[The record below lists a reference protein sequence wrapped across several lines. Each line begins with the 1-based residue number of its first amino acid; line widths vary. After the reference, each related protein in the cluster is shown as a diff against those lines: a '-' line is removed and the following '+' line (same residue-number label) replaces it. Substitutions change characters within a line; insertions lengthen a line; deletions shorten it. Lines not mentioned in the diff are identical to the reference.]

1 MQTLLYIAA
10 IIAIVALGYAFKM
23 YPQLPP
29 VREHFSS
36 PAIAPEMPTCV
47 KRSDAAQALLALL
60 PADRCNNPSEDET
73 DRKELRLILNKLTCL
88 DSDVV
93 NSGVAGY
100 NTMYLQYN
108 TSHDT
113 EPLTN
118 FVGRCLNGGA
128 RTRDIDIIM
137 EKYESRGV
145 ELIGRIT
152 KKEGTDPAV
161 AFKYFN
167 AVIST
172 TGHSLTHNCRMSR
185 AQLDRPAG
193 VRDPGYMMPFSVDKL
208 APFPRTMD

>member
-1 MQTLLYIAA
+1 MQALLYIVT

-47 KRSDAAQALLALL
+47 KRSADAQALLALL
-60 PADRCNNPSEDET
+60 PVHNCAPSEDDT
-73 DRKELRLILNKLTCL
+73 DRKELRLMLNKLTCL

-93 NSGVAGY
+93 NSGVSGY
-100 NTMYLQYN
+100 NTMYLKYN

-128 RTRDIDIIM
+128 RTRDIDLIM
-137 EKYESRGV
+137 DKYESRGIQ
-145 ELIGRIT
+145 LIARIS
-152 KKEGTDPAV
+152 KKEGSNPEV
-161 AFKYFN
+161 AFKHFN
-167 AVIST
+167 AVIGT
-172 TGHSLTHNCRMSR
+172 TARSLTYNCRMSR
-185 AQLDRPAG
+185 AQLDRPVG
-193 VRDPGYMMPFSVDKL
+193 VRDPGYTTPFSVERL
-208 APFPRTMD
+208 APFSRTMD

>member
-1 MQTLLYIAA
+1 MQTLLYLLVIA
-10 IIAIVALGYAFKM
+10 AIVALGYAFKM

-29 VREHFSS
+29 EHFSS

-47 KRSDAAQALLALL
+47 KRSADAQALLALL
-60 PADRCNNPSEDET
+60 PVHNCAPSEDDT

-128 RTRDIDIIM
+128 RTRDIDLIM
-137 EKYESRGV
+137 EKYESRGT
-145 ELIGRIT
+145 ELIARIS
-152 KKEGTDPAV
+152 KKDGTNPEV
-161 AFKYFN
+161 AFKYFKS
-167 AVIST
+167 VIGT
-172 TGHSLTHNCRMSR
+172 TSQSLTYNCRMSR

-193 VRDPGYMMPFSVDKL
+193 VRDPGYSTPFSVEKL

>member
-1 MQTLLYIAA
+1 
-10 IIAIVALGYAFKM
+10 M

-29 VREHFSS
+29 VRERFSS
-36 PAIAPEMPTCV
+36 PAVAPEMPTCV
-47 KRSDAAQALLALL
+47 KRSADAQALLALL
-60 PADRCNNPSEDET
+60 PANRCGDDYHSPSEDDI
-73 DRKELRLILNKLTCL
+73 DRIELRLILNKLTCL

-100 NTMYLQYN
+100 NTLYLKFN

-128 RTRDIDIIM
+128 RTRDIELIM
-137 EKYESRGV
+137 DKYEKRGI
-145 ELIGRIT
+145 ELISRIT
-152 KKEGTDPAV
+152 KKEGSNPET
-161 AFKYFN
+161 AFKYFKS
-167 AVIST
+167 VIST
-172 TGHSLTHNCRMSR
+172 TMQSLTFNCKMSR

-193 VRDPGYMMPFSVDKL
+193 VRDPGYSTPFSVEKL